1 MSIGL
6 SIPLTPLFPPV
17 SILTMINPFIQHEGR
32 VYLIEGWEPE
42 MKGDRTLVIRPL
54 TVKEMVIWRSNWEEF
69 GFETYAQIVV
79 RPDGKSRSTGK
90 RKK

>member
-1 MSIGL
+1 
-6 SIPLTPLFPPV
+6 
-17 SILTMINPFIQHEGR
+17 MINPFIQHEGR

-54 TVKEMVIWRSNWEEF
+54 TKKEMTIWRSNWEEF
-69 GFETYAQIVV
+69 GFETYAQIITK
-79 RPDGKSRSTGK
+79 PDDKSGSAKK